1 MIKLERDRLEAKI
14 NEGFRGQKRIERI
27 KALMK
32 AKLLDHVELDSSY
45 WKSRGYWKDAK
56 DQLKAESFDKCAYCE
71 ANTSVVAHG
80 DVEHFRPKSV
90 YWWLA
95 YCYDNYL
102 FSCQICN
109 QKYKSDEFPRTA
121 ADLMKPGR
129 NIPAIITQADIDQ
142 LAPFLAPDPFDDNAG
157 MKMAD
162 FIKAA
167 KKEKAGLV
175 DPYMFDPEPFFKW
188 VADEVKKEVAIAPR
202 KNTVTIKRAFDAVT
216 KFYGLNRPELLG
228 LRWKT
233 YRILKTY
240 KLALESPALQN
251 DVALLNETKAMLKEM
266 MDPSSQFAGMIRY
279 FVRDLWK
286 LKVD

>member
-1 MIKLERDRLEAKI
+1 MIKLERDRTAEKI
-14 NEGFRGQKRIERI
+14 HEGFRGQKRIDRV

-32 AKLLDHVELDSSY
+32 AKFLDGIELNSNY
-45 WKSRGYWKDAK
+45 WKSRSHWKDTK
-56 DQLKAESFDKCAYCE
+56 DQLKIESFDKCAYCE
-71 ANTSVVAHG
+71 ANTSAVAHG

-109 QKYKSDEFPRTA
+109 QKYKVDEFPITA
-121 ADLMKPGR
+121 AEAMKPGR
-129 NIPAIITQADIDQ
+129 DIPATVTQADIDA
-142 LAPFLAPDPFDDNAG
+142 LAPFLSPDPFDDNAG
-157 MKMAD
+157 LKMAD
-162 FIKAA
+162 FIKAV

-175 DPYMFDPEPFFKW
+175 DPYMTDPEPFFKW

-202 KNTVTIKRAFDAVT
+202 KNTVTAKRAFDAVT
-216 KFYGLNRPELLG
+216 KYYGLNRAELLG

-240 KLALESPALQN
+240 KLTLESPALQN
-251 DVALLNETKAMLKEM
+251 DTDLLNETKQTVKEM
-266 MDPSSQFAGMIRY
+266 MDASSQFAGMVRY
-279 FVRDLWK
+279 FARDLWK
-286 LKVD
+286 LKLD